1 MNKLLTLAVFSLRE
15 ILAAPA
21 YRVLLAS
28 TLVIG
33 IGAMAISNLF
43 LLETVKVELDFLWL
57 GMSLLATV
65 FMLVVAA
72 GLLAQDFTQ
81 GIAYLFLPHMSR
93 QTYLLARVSGII
105 AGLLLLLV
113 LMMLIAIATV
123 TWGLHHTQAAQTHGI
138 AWWSPAILIGMA
150 LLQSLTVLS
159 IVIFTCSWASGLVE
173 MILFS
178 TVFTALAYLL
188 PSVMQ
193 AMTSAEVIA
202 QVPGWTAMLIHTVD
216 YLFPNMT
223 GAQMALAVVH
233 GLPVPSVELFWF
245 VASQIGYIMIM
256 SAAGFLI
263 FARRDL

>member
-21 YRVLLAS
+21 YRALIAS
-28 TLVIG
+28 TVVIG

-43 LLETVKVELDFLWL
+43 LLETIKVELDFLWL

-65 FMLVVAA
+65 YMLVVAV

-93 QTYLLARVSGII
+93 QTYLLARISGIV
-105 AGLLLLLV
+105 AGLLLLLA
-113 LMMLIAIATV
+113 LMMLVATATV
-123 TWGLHHTQAAQTHGI
+123 AWGLHHTPAGQTHGI
-138 AWWSPAILIGMA
+138 TWWSPAILTGMA

-188 PSVMQ
+188 PSVIQ
-193 AMTSAEVIA
+193 AMTSTEVMA
-202 QVPGWTAMLIHTVD
+202 QVPEWAAILIHAVD
-216 YLFPNMT
+216 YLFPDMT
-223 GAQMALAVVH
+223 GAQMVLAVVH
-233 GLPVPSVELFWF
+233 GLPVPSAALVWF
-245 VASQIGYIMIM
+245 VISQVGYIMIL
-256 SAAGFLI
+256 SAVGFLI
-263 FARRDL
+263 FVRRDL

>member
-1 MNKLLTLAVFSLRE
+1 MNKMFTLALFTLRE
-15 ILAAPA
+15 ILASRA
-21 YRVLLAS
+21 YRALMAS
-28 TLVIG
+28 TVIIA

-65 FMLVVAA
+65 FMLVVAT

-81 GIAYLFLPHMSR
+81 GVVYLFLPHMSR
-93 QTYLLARVSGII
+93 QTYLLARISGIV
-105 AGLLLLLV
+105 AGLLLLLT
-113 LMMLIAIATV
+113 LMALVATATV
-123 TWGLHHTQAAQTHGI
+123 TWGLHHTPAAQAHGI
-138 AWWSPAILIGMA
+138 VWWSPVMLIGMA

-178 TVFTALAYLL
+178 TVFTGLAYLL
-188 PSVMQ
+188 PSVIQ
-193 AMTSAEVIA
+193 AMTSAEVMA
-202 QVPGWTAMLIHTVD
+202 QVPAWTAMLIHAVD
-216 YLFPNMT
+216 YLFPDMT

-233 GLPVPSVELFWF
+233 GLPVPSSELAWF
-245 VASQIGYIMIM
+245 VISQTGYIMIL

>member
-1 MNKLLTLAVFSLRE
+1 MNKLLTLAAFSLRE
-15 ILAAPA
+15 IMAAPA
-21 YRVLLAS
+21 YRVLMGS
-28 TLVIG
+28 TIVIG
-33 IGAMAISNLF
+33 IGAMTISNLF

-65 FMLVVAA
+65 FMLVIAT

-93 QTYLLARVSGII
+93 QTYLLARVSGIV
-105 AGLLLLLV
+105 AGLLLLLA
-113 LMMLIAIATV
+113 LMAAVATATV
-123 TWGLHHTQAAQTHGI
+123 TWGLHHTTAAQTHGI
-138 AWWSPAILIGMA
+138 IWWSPVMLTGMA

-178 TVFTALAYLL
+178 TVFTGLAYLL

-193 AMTSAEVIA
+193 AMTSAEVMA
-202 QVPGWTAMLIHTVD
+202 QVPGWTAMLIHAVD
-216 YLFPNMT
+216 YLFPDMT

-233 GLPVPSVELFWF
+233 GLPVSSAELAWF
-245 VASQIGYIMIM
+245 VISQAGYIMIL